1 MQARVKP
8 LVLPGA
14 PHYEGNVG
22 PVWSR
27 PWYEAEKDLIV
38 VTVSPRSGALP
49 SCHHDAKKGPGRPRK
64 PKSTQA
70 KKNRMKATKEEITQV
85 RKFMDTGKST
95 KEIAE
100 AIGKPDYTV
109 RRYKRQIR
117 AGIAGKE

>member
-8 LVLPGA
+8 LVLPEA
-14 PHYEGNVG
+14 PHYEGKTG
-22 PVWSR
+22 R
-27 PWYEAEKDLIV
+27 PLENCIEVLYTDAGKILECKRHTEP
-38 VTVSPRSGALP
+38 PRPLKL
-49 SCHHDAKKGPGRPRK
+49 DYRPRK
-64 PKSTQA
+64 RLPHPTS
-70 KKNRMKATKEEITQV
+70 EEVTRIREMMEQ
-85 RKFMDTGKST
+85 GKST